1 MSKVVVKQPIELR
14 EDDLKE
20 IFALYT
26 SCSRYEYD
34 EVFDEASSNY
44 YLRENLRDEYELGGD
59 KGDYALD
66 SWRSALLFLS
76 RRGYSL
82 MRGDEIIDLSN
93 AAEQLLIET
102 GYKWG
107 GE

>member
-1 MSKVVVKQPIELR
+1 MSKVVVKQPIELS

-20 IFALYT
+20 LYALHT

-44 YLRENLRDEYELGGD
+44 YLDEKLHDEQEMVGAKID
-59 KGDYALD
+59 FAID

-82 MRGDEIIDLSN
+82 LKGDEVIDLSN
-93 AAEQLLIET
+93 AAQQLLIDT
-102 GYKWG
+102 GDKWG
-107 GE
+107 GA